1 MQHFNLN
8 VWRRTRSITIA
19 FALGAA
25 VLLTHS
31 IAQSDEALPLLEP
44 DAQHS
49 RSLKL
54 INYFVERYH
63 YQKTRL
69 DDSLSSQILDRYL
82 NALDNSR
89 AYFTSSDIEA
99 FESFRFSLDNS
110 LLSNNANP
118 FYEIFNVYQERVLD
132 RLEFAISQLNQSFDF
147 SINED
152 YQFDRDEAPWAIDTA
167 ELDELWRKRVKNDVL
182 TLKLEGKSDDDIID
196 TLRDRYS
203 QQERRTRQISSQDVF
218 QTAINAYMTSIE
230 PHTGFFSPRA
240 TENFKI
246 RMSLSLEGIG
256 AVLQMEDE
264 FTVVQRVVPGGP
276 AELEGNLKAGDRI
289 VGVGQGSDDAI
300 VDVVGWR
307 LDDVVDLIRGAKGT
321 IVRLQIRP
329 DPKSGTPESKLLAIT
344 RDQIKLE
351 EQAAQKSIIE
361 IQDGDRRHR
370 IGVIDI
376 PTFYIDFDA
385 RARGDENFR
394 STTSDVRRLI
404 TELEGDQIDALII
417 DLRGNGGG
425 ALSEAT
431 ALTGLF
437 IESGPVVQVRDARGR
452 TRINRDPEND
462 LAYAGPLAVV
472 VDRDSASASEIFA
485 GAIQDYRRGII
496 LGEDTFGKGTVQNLI
511 DLDRYAEDSNV
522 PLGQLKVT
530 IAQFF
535 RVSGASTQ
543 HRGVTPDIQI
553 PSAQVINEYGERS
566 LKNALPWDEIDPV
579 EFASYPE
586 SIQESQLST
595 LRSLHEGRVNL
606 DPDFTYMK
614 GLRAIDQPL
623 AVATK
628 ISLLEA
634 DREHSRDRRAAD
646 QEALMKML
654 EASHQM
660 THKISQDFLPR
671 DIILIE
677 SARILADFTFG
688 NFDGRI
694 VVESGFESINSNNL
708 TTAPVTPPATQ

>member
-8 VWRRTRSITIA
+8 VWRRTRSITTA

-110 LLSNNANP
+110 LLSNKATP

-132 RLEFAISQLNQSFDF
+132 RLDFAISQLNQSFDF

-634 DREHSRDRRAAD
+634 DREHSRDQRAAD

>member
-8 VWRRTRSITIA
+8 VWRRTRSITTA

-69 DDSLSSQILDRYL
+69 DDSLSSEILDRYL

-289 VGVGQGSDDAI
+289 VGVGQGSDNAI

-361 IQDGDRRHR
+361 IQDGDRHHR

-634 DREHSRDRRAAD
+634 DRENSRDQRAAD

>member
-8 VWRRTRSITIA
+8 VWRRTRSITTA

-69 DDSLSSQILDRYL
+69 DDSLSSEILDRYL

-289 VGVGQGSDDAI
+289 VGVGQGSDNAI

-634 DREHSRDRRAAD
+634 DRERSRDQRAAD

>member
-8 VWRRTRSITIA
+8 VWRRTRSITTA

-634 DREHSRDRRAAD
+634 DREHSRDQRAAD

-660 THKISQDFLPR
+660 THEISQDFLPR

>member
-289 VGVGQGSDDAI
+289 VGVGQGSDNAI

-634 DREHSRDRRAAD
+634 DREHSRDQRAAD

>member
-69 DDSLSSQILDRYL
+69 DDSLSSEILDRYL

-634 DREHSRDRRAAD
+634 DREHSRDQRAAD

>member
-8 VWRRTRSITIA
+8 VWRRTRSITTA

-69 DDSLSSQILDRYL
+69 DDSLSSEILDRYL

-634 DREHSRDRRAAD
+634 DRERSRDQRAAD

>member
-1 MQHFNLN
+1 LQHFNLN

-69 DDSLSSQILDRYL
+69 DDSLSSEILDRYL

-634 DREHSRDRRAAD
+634 DREHSRDQRAAD

>member
-256 AVLQMEDE
+256 AVLQMENE

-634 DREHSRDRRAAD
+634 DRENSRDQRAAD

>member
-69 DDSLSSQILDRYL
+69 DDSLSSEILDRYL

-634 DREHSRDRRAAD
+634 DRERSRDQRAAD

-654 EASHQM
+654 EGSHQM
-660 THKISQDFLPR
+660 THEISQDFLPR

>member
-8 VWRRTRSITIA
+8 VWRRTRSITTA

-69 DDSLSSQILDRYL
+69 DDSLSSEILDRYL

-289 VGVGQGSDDAI
+289 VGVGQGSDNAI

-634 DREHSRDRRAAD
+634 DREHSRDQRAAD

>member
-31 IAQSDEALPLLEP
+31 IAQSDEALPLLES

-110 LLSNNANP
+110 LLDNNANP

-132 RLEFAISQLNQSFDF
+132 RLEFAISQLDQSFDF

-182 TLKLEGKSDDDIID
+182 TLKLEGKSNDDIID

-218 QTAINAYMTSIE
+218 QTAVNAYMTSIE
-230 PHTGFFSPRA
+230 PHTGYFSPRA

-256 AVLQMEDE
+256 AVLQMENE

-329 DPKSGTPESKLLAIT
+329 DPKSGTAESKLLAIT

-361 IQDGDRRHR
+361 VQDGDRRHR

-394 STTSDVRRLI
+394 STTSDVRKLI

-437 IESGPVVQVRDARGR
+437 IKSGPIVQVRDARGR

-462 LAYAGPLAVV
+462 LAYAGPLGVV

-634 DREHSRDRRAAD
+634 DREHSRDQRAAD
-646 QEALMKML
+646 QEALMKTL

-660 THKISQDFLPR
+660 THEISQDFLPR

-694 VVESGFESINSNNL
+694 VMETGFDSIEGSKL
-708 TTAPVTPPATQ
+708 AKTPVTPPATQ

>member
-8 VWRRTRSITIA
+8 VWRRTRSITTA

-69 DDSLSSQILDRYL
+69 DDSLSSQIFDRYL

-289 VGVGQGSDDAI
+289 VGVGQGSDNAI

-634 DREHSRDRRAAD
+634 DRERSRDQRAAD

>member
-8 VWRRTRSITIA
+8 VWRRTRSITTA

-289 VGVGQGSDDAI
+289 VGVGQGSDNAI

-634 DREHSRDRRAAD
+634 DREHSRDQRAAD

>member
-8 VWRRTRSITIA
+8 VWRRTRSITTA

-69 DDSLSSQILDRYL
+69 DDSLSSEILDRYL

-634 DREHSRDRRAAD
+634 DRERSRDQRAAD

-654 EASHQM
+654 EGSHQM
-660 THKISQDFLPR
+660 THEISQDFLPR